1 MFKKLIPL
9 MLPWKLKRWF
19 LNKYFGFEIHPSAK
33 IGLAWVYPHKLVM
46 GPGTRIDHFTIAIH
60 LDLIE
65 MRANS
70 IIGRNNWI
78 TGLSTQT
85 ESIHFSHQTNRKAEL
100 YMGEEAAITKNH
112 HIDCTNRIAIGRFAT
127 IAGYQTQL
135 LTHSIDVFENRQDS
149 LPIIIGDY
157 TFVGTNCVVL
167 GGAKLPSQSVLG
179 AKSLLNKS
187 FEEPWTLYA
196 GVPAKAISQISQDA
210 KYFTRAT
217 GFVQ

>member
-1 MFKKLIPL
+1 MLKKLIPL
-9 MLPWKLKRWF
+9 ILPWKLKRWF

-33 IGLAWVYPHKLVM
+33 IGLAWVFPQKLIM
-46 GPGTRIDHFTIAIH
+46 GPGARIDHFTIAIH

-65 MRANS
+65 MGANS

-78 TGLSTQT
+78 TGLSTKT
-85 ESIHFSHQTNRKAEL
+85 KSIHFSHQTNRKAEL

-112 HIDCTNRIAIGRFAT
+112 HIDCTNRIEIGRFAT
-127 IAGYQTQL
+127 IAGYQSQL
-135 LTHSIDVFENRQDS
+135 LTHSIDVFGNRQDS
-149 LPIIIGDY
+149 SPIIIGDY

-187 FEEPWTLYA
+187 FDEPWTLYA

-210 KYFTRAT
+210 KYFTRET
-217 GFVQ
+217 GFVK

>member
-1 MFKKLIPL
+1 MIKKLLPFL
-9 MLPWKLKRWF
+9 LPWSLRRRF
-19 LNKYFGFEIHPSAK
+19 LNRFFGFEISASAK
-33 IGLAWVYPHKLVM
+33 IGLAWVYPQKLVM
-46 GPGTRIDHFTIAIH
+46 GPGARIDHFTTAIH

-65 MRANS
+65 MGANS

-78 TGLSTQT
+78 TGLSTNT
-85 ESIHFSHQTNRKAEL
+85 ESIHFAHQTNRKAEL
-100 YMGEEAAITKNH
+100 YLGEEAAITKNH
-112 HIDCTNRIAIGRFAT
+112 HIDCTNRIEIGKFST

-135 LTHSIDVFENRQDS
+135 LSHSIDVFENRQDS
-149 LPIIIGDY
+149 SPIIIGDY
-157 TFVGTNCVVL
+157 TFVGTNCIVL

-196 GVPAKAISQISQDA
+196 GVPAKAISTIAQDA
-210 KYFTRAT
+210 KYFTRKT